1 MLQFTRH
8 NRLAAAA
15 VALLLSVS
23 AVGMTLATSA
33 GGPEHPPAIAV
44 AVIPETAS
52 LQRKQRYAA
61 TRVIRWR
68 LLRRGRENQGSSK
81 RRRQVLLRRHLRPHE
96 RDARGPP
103 R

>member
-1 MLQFTRH
+1 MLQFTHH

-15 VALLLSVS
+15 VAVFLSVS

-33 GGPEHPPAIAV
+33 GGPEHPPVIAV

-52 LQRKQRYAA
+52 LQRTQRYAA

-68 LLRRGRENQGSSK
+68 PLRRGRENKGSSK
-81 RRRQVLLRRHLRPHE
+81 RRRLLLRRHLRPHA

-103 R
+103 G